1 MVSFLN
7 QILNKLCTE
16 YVDHIYMT
24 ELLVDSLTSP
34 TYIAWPA
41 GCTFESCT
49 SFPILKYPI
58 NSVQIISLNKID
70 SLFDRQTWGR
80 REIRH
85 WRMLMVMGL
94 RLFTLVF
101 IRLNPT
107 SIFCNINDCV
117 VSRKPRILQKYD
129 IPTTHCTCWGL
140 VAKFDYVHKHG
151 KIN

>member
-24 ELLVDSLTSP
+24 ELLVDSLTSL

-94 RLFTLVF
+94 RLSTLVF

-107 SIFCNINDCV
+107 NTVCNINDFI
-117 VSRKPRILQKYD
+117 VSGNLCFCENKIFLQYMLWLCWIRI
-129 IPTTHCTCWGL
+129 
-140 VAKFDYVHKHG
+140 V
-151 KIN
+151 